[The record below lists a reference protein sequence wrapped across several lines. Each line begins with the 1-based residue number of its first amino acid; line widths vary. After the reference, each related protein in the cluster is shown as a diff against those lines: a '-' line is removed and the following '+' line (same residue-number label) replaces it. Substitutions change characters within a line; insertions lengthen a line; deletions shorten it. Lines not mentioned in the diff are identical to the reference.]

1 MDIQPVY
8 YGIAVFIMLV
18 ALFSLR
24 YEIAFLKSKRVT
36 PLMWFV
42 SILNFLTVIS
52 LLVVLLGHHKM
63 SNLLVLKLILTFL
76 IMLLIISTVQLLLR
90 RRLFVELARELAE
103 HKRSMIYDMRDI
115 IDEKKRE
122 KIRKKYGDDEPRD
135 TVDPITNG
143 KPKIK
148 KEP

>member
-24 YEIAFLKSKRVT
+24 YEITFLQSKRVT
-36 PLMWFV
+36 PLMWFI
-42 SILNFLTVIS
+42 SILNFLTVIA
-52 LLVVLLGHHKM
+52 LLVVLLAHHKM
-63 SNLLVLKLILTFL
+63 SNLMVLKLILTLL
-76 IMLLIISTVQLLLR
+76 IALLIISAIQLLLR
-90 RRLFVELARELAE
+90 RRLFIDLSRELAE
-103 HKRSMIYDMRDI
+103 HRRSMIHDMQDI

-122 KIRKKYGDDEPRD
+122 KIRKKYGDDEHKD
-135 TVDPITNG
+135 SVNPISNG

-148 KEP
+148 KD